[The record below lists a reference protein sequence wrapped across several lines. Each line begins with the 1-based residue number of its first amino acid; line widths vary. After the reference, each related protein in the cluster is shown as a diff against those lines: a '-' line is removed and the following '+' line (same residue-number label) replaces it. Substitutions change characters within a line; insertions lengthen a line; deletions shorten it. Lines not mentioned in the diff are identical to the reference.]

1 MPTIVDSSAIVALA
15 KEEPDAE
22 QFWAYFRSGAE
33 LALPVSCYLETVM
46 VLRRFNDAR
55 FWLDQMIDRYEIGL
69 ISCDPAQ
76 ARLAADAFE
85 RYGRGS
91 GHAAKLNFGDCLAY
105 AAASNLGAPL
115 LFKGG
120 DFALTDIQPAL
131 ATP

>member
-1 MPTIVDSSAIVALA
+1 
-15 KEEPDAE
+15 
-22 QFWAYFRSGAE
+22 
-33 LALPVSCYLETVM
+33 M
-46 VLRRFNDAR
+46 VLRRRADGRPLLER
-55 FWLDQMIDRYEIGL
+55 FLRDFDVTIFGF
-69 ISCDPAQ
+69 DPRQ

-105 AAASNLGAPL
+105 AAASALGAPL

-131 ATP
+131 VTP